1 MYDMIALVYGEEKK
15 VHKKPK
21 LSDVFVMN
29 KKKSNVN
36 NKKKKTDGKDSQGNK
51 KKKPEN
57 K

>member
-1 MYDMIALVYGEEKK
+1 MIALVYGEEKK

-29 KKKSNVN
+29 KKKSNLN
-36 NKKKKTDGKDSQGNK
+36 NKKKKTDGKDSKGNK